1 MNINRQRVY
10 EKIQSVTLP
19 DGVHL
24 TVAPE
29 SALMGEVLWLGL
41 TSTDPSVSQSDLRLY
56 AETELRQSL
65 STVSGISNL
74 LIMGGSAPQYTI
86 SVDPAKLAQKHITLE
101 DLKSSLAEI
110 TNPGG
115 AGIAIDKKSEYPIKL
130 NPIQNT
136 KEKIGSISL
145 PNGNILSD
153 IASVEVGKNSQR
165 R

>member
-1 MNINRQRVY
+1 MNINHQRVY

-86 SVDPAKLAQKHITLE
+86 SVDRRKNRFYITP
-101 DLKSSLAEI
+101 KW
-110 TNPGG
+110 
-115 AGIAIDKKSEYPIKL
+115 EYPERYSHYRSR
-130 NPIQNT
+130 
-136 KEKIGSISL
+136 EK
-145 PNGNILSD
+145 
-153 IASVEVGKNSQR
+153 
-165 R
+165 